1 MIYLTLLYKNVDLL
15 YALVGNTG
23 IFQSN
28 IQELTVGGEGC
39 MWKKKMPQKVKMDH
53 SSILAGY
60 SGTSIKGLSE

>member
-28 IQELTVGGEGC
+28 IQKLTVGGEGC
-39 MWKKKMPQKVKMDH
+39 MWNKKCPKKSKWIIPP
-53 SSILAGY
+53 
-60 SGTSIKGLSE
+60 